1 MPISLARKSSDKVAA
16 LRRTDLFGSL
26 SEPVLKKLAL
36 CAMVRRFERGQI
48 LFSEHEEAKAL
59 YVIVE
64 GEIRS
69 VRQNSDGREQVL
81 SVERA
86 GAVLAAVPIF
96 NGGRFYST
104 TIAASTAEVLCLQK
118 RDVRQLCEEHRELL
132 WSVARVL
139 AEKVRHYAELI
150 ETLAL
155 RNVNQRVA
163 QYVVTIC
170 EERGIPD
177 QGGCIVEITMT
188 RAELASRVGSTREV
202 VSRAFGHLQTNGLI
216 RLKGARL
223 MMVPD
228 LKTLKKF
235 ANAEHP
241 LEKAKVISE
250 LSSEMA

>member
-1 MPISLARKSSDKVAA
+1 MSSWKGRFDQSGKTQTV
-16 LRRTDLFGSL
+16 GSR
-26 SEPVLKKLAL
+26 SYRWSVPAL
-36 CAMVRRFERGQI
+36 CLQQCPY
-48 LFSEHEEAKAL
+48 STEE
-59 YVIVE
+59 
-64 GEIRS
+64 
-69 VRQNSDGREQVL
+69 D
-81 SVERA
+81 
-86 GAVLAAVPIF
+86 
-96 NGGRFYST
+96 YST
-104 TIAASTAEVLCLQK
+104 TIAASTAEVLCLEK

-132 WSVARVL
+132 WNVARVL

-163 QYVVTIC
+163 QYVLTIC

-223 MMVPD
+223 MMIPD

-235 ANAEHP
+235 ANPEHP
-241 LEKAKVISE
+241 LERAKLISE